1 MYVWLYPMYTQY
13 IHRARFVSFSCAVLS
28 FLRTESL
35 RDELASAKA
44 FRSTCRKACTNI
56 TMSYHNNIVSQWIT
70 RFSAPIM
77 SKGETSTSTGWSG
90 GNFVSVVSPC
100 EIQLVF
106 FLCLANWW
114 PTIHWAYC
122 SMQFV
127 FFSREIWLLI
137 RACSPRANLVHC
149 DHCASGC
156 VTLRFSFA
164 L

>member
-1 MYVWLYPMYTQY
+1 MYDSVWLCPMYTQC
-13 IHRARFVSFSCAVLS
+13 IHWARFVSFSCAVLS

-100 EIQLVF
+100 KIQLVF

-122 SMQFV
+122 SMHLS
-127 FFSREIWLLI
+127 FFLVKSDRSYVHV
-137 RACSPRANLVHC
+137 RPRANLV
-149 DHCASGC
+149 HCASGC